1 MKMEFTYDDFRKN
14 YLQGSALVPTAPLDL
29 LSTIDQVKY
38 EKELEDRKVEKRIRT
53 TFDELEK
60 RLGVKYFSEFERVQ
74 TRAKEIGSFVFP
86 PYKMLLLD
94 VACEDWLSLVDF
106 HKGFS
111 RDHSV
116 HQPLTAYIVSK
127 LLGCGNPNDSFH
139 IGGVSL
145 LDKALDVLIGG
156 ADSQFLRDRIAFYNA
171 NCPLLQQGSRDLWRL
186 VFYQT
191 AIITAMYHDLGYPWQ
206 FIERMHGFLK
216 DETLLCGRLPKGAAV
231 IGNYIAAHKDELM
244 FRPFY
249 NYGKGGKTSNDI
261 NVALFDDFLHKS
273 HGLMGALAYWAYNN
287 EYRTTVRT
295 ETSELVKFCQ
305 EWSCLAIMMHDMQK
319 AYAAPGSGFPRLDF
333 NIDPLSYII
342 ALADTLE
349 DFNRPNAEI
358 DSTKSGCVIT
368 YSFPSLSVELE
379 ENGGAA
385 VIKFKVEPQTKIK
398 QAEMKSNDQT
408 DLFDAGGYFDLASVG
423 LNSMTINCV

>member
-1 MKMEFTYDDFRKN
+1 MKMTFTYDDFRKN
-14 YLQGSALVPTAPLDL
+14 YLQGSALMPTAPLDL
-29 LSTIDQVKY
+29 LSTIDQTKF
-38 EKELEDRKVEKRIRT
+38 EKDLDDRDVEKRIRT
-53 TFDELEK
+53 TFNELEK
-60 RLGVKYFSEFERVQ
+60 RLGVRYFSEFERVQ

-86 PYKMLLLD
+86 PYKMLFLD
-94 VACEDWLSLVDF
+94 IACEDWLSLVDF

-127 LLGCGNPNDSFH
+127 LLGGGNPNNAFH
-139 IGGVSL
+139 IGGVSIL
-145 LDKALDVLIGG
+145 NKALDVLIGG
-156 ADSQFLRDRIAFYNA
+156 ADSQYLRDRLSFYDA
-171 NCPLLQQGSRDLWRL
+171 RCPLLQGDRDLWRL

-216 DETLLCGRLPKGAAV
+216 DEILLCGRLPKGCAAISSYV
-231 IGNYIAAHKDELM
+231 AAHKDELM

-249 NYGKGGKTSNDI
+249 DYGRGGKTTADI

-287 EYRTTVRT
+287 EYRIAART
-295 ETSELVKFCQ
+295 ATSELVKFCQ
-305 EWSCLAIMMHDMQK
+305 EWSCLAILMHDMQK
-319 AYAAPGSGFPRLDF
+319 AYAIPGGGFSRLDF
-333 NIDPLSYII
+333 NTDPLSYII

-349 DFNRPNAEI
+349 DFNRPNAVI
-358 DSTKSGCVIT
+358 DDTNDGCVIK
-368 YSFPSLSVELE
+368 YSFPSLSVDLE
-379 ENGGAA
+379 ENGGAG
-385 VIKFKVEPQTKIK
+385 VITFKVEPMTRVQ
-398 QAEMKSNDQT
+398 QAEMKTKDQR

>member
-1 MKMEFTYDDFRKN
+1 MEFTYDDFRKN
-14 YLQGSALVPTAPLDL
+14 YLQGSALMPTTPLDL
-29 LSTIDQVKY
+29 LSTIDQVKF
-38 EKELEDRKVEKRIRT
+38 EKEMDDRNVEKRIRT
-53 TFDELEK
+53 TFNELEK

-86 PYKMLLLD
+86 PYKILLLD

-106 HKGFS
+106 HKDFS

-127 LLGCGNPNDSFH
+127 LLGGGKPSKAFH
-139 IGGVSL
+139 IGGQSL
-145 LDKALDVLIGG
+145 LDKALDVLTGG
-156 ADSQFLRDRIAFYNA
+156 VDSQYLRDRLAYYDA
-171 NCPLLQQGSRDLWRL
+171 NCPLLQGDRDLWRL

-216 DETLLCGRLPKGAAV
+216 DEILLCGRLPKGSVA
-231 IGNYIAAHKDELM
+231 IGFYVASHKDELM

-249 NYGKGGKTSNDI
+249 NYGRGGKTTADI
-261 NVALFDDFLHKS
+261 NVALFDEFLHKS

-287 EYRTTVRT
+287 EYRSTVRT
-295 ETSELVKFCQ
+295 ATSELVKFCQ
-305 EWSCLAIMMHDMQK
+305 EWSCLAILMHDMQK
-319 AYAAPGSGFPRLDF
+319 AFAEPGSGFPHLDF
-333 NIDPLSYII
+333 NMDPLSYII

-349 DFNRPNAEI
+349 DFNRPNAKI
-358 DSTKSGCVIT
+358 DNTIEGCVIK

-379 ENGGAA
+379 ENGGDG
-385 VIKFKVEPQTKIK
+385 IITFKVEPLTQVK
-398 QAEMKSNDQT
+398 QAEMKSKDQK
-408 DLFDAGGYFDLASVG
+408 DLFDAGGYFNLASIG